1 MNNNSEHFNKLFWFC
16 CACVAIGLAFLI
28 TLCFV
33 PIPKG
38 SERFADNCQGFFQ
51 GSIVTAAMA
60 FLLGGNLPLARKAE
74 ATPGTTTASITADIT
89 TEAKPTDETLAK

>member
-1 MNNNSEHFNKLFWFC
+1 MENNTNHFNKLFWFC
-16 CACVAIGLAFLI
+16 CVGIGIAFLI

-51 GSIVTAAMA
+51 GSVVTGAMA
-60 FLLGGNLPLARKAE
+60 FLLGG
-74 ATPGTTTASITADIT
+74 SIPIKKVSSVVKMSNNT
-89 TEAKPTDETLAK
+89 